1 MDSQPD
7 YTPSAPPEEMVTGL
21 YPSLDGLEEMLNR
34 NDARQTQEITETPRA
49 NSGEGKLSPHEGTD
63 CETVVFNCAN
73 HIADC
78 QDGGKKLFDKT
89 TEEIVESYY
98 HCARCRPEHELCEYC
113 FVIGKA
119 VVAEMVK
126 EYATEEEESPE
137 VVCVTCLITGHQG
150 GKECHLPKDECENC
164 GRSHN
169 WMLTC
174 MEVRLYL
181 KHGGDPMSHARPVLN
196 EKTPMEDICP
206 NCLDLLH
213 HSCRPCQ
220 KKESPSGS
228 DRVAP
233 LSSNNSK
240 KDSPESRIETS

>member
-1 MDSQPD
+1 MAEGSCWARRRKRWLSPI
-7 YTPSAPPEEMVTGL
+7 TIAPSA
-21 YPSLDGLEEMLNR
+21 
-34 NDARQTQEITETPRA
+34 AQT
-49 NSGEGKLSPHEGTD
+49 
-63 CETVVFNCAN
+63 
-73 HIADC
+73 
-78 QDGGKKLFDKT
+78 
-89 TEEIVESYY
+89 
-98 HCARCRPEHELCEYC
+98 EL
-113 FVIGKA
+113 
-119 VVAEMVK
+119 VK

-196 EKTPMEDICP
+196 EKTLMGDICP

-233 LSSNNSK
+233 LSPNNSK
-240 KDSPESRIETS
+240 KESPREPYRDALKKGTFQIQETGNTPDDSPQLVVLMPKGKTLAKETLSPAGGRSNPTRSLKGTWMKRGRSYVYGIIKEEPPRSDKVAAERGQ